1 MVLFVVYLMYIKSIF
16 TAYPFCFPLFWDI
29 YILFSCQVIRHICVY
44 VNNNKQTKRN
54 CYPFSSSSSGTLFVN
69 KFMDRKYSYGFWYIH
84 CKTGCHLI
92 CLSIL
97 MLIKVHCVY
106 WVQHIL
112 TGLEFLIKFYN
123 IYKTPLYSYC

>member
-1 MVLFVVYLMYIKSIF
+1 MYIKLIF
-16 TAYPFCFPLFWDI
+16 TGCPFCFPPCWGI
-29 YILFSCQVIRHICVY
+29 YILISFQVIRHICVI

-54 CYPFSSSSSGTLFVN
+54 CYPFPSSSSGTLFVN
-69 KFMDRKYSYGFWYIH
+69 EFMDRKYSYGIWYIL

-97 MLIKVHCVY
+97 MWMKVHCVHC
-106 WVQHIL
+106 VQQIL
-112 TGLEFLIKFYN
+112 TGLEFSIKFYN